1 MLSGVDERI
10 EKVPRHVC
18 LAFNNG
24 IISDIAASRFRVRLR
39 PSGLSA
45 RSLFIPQYQTLD
57 GAGRATALGE
67 KKNCQVGRFA
77 RKAQHD
83 TGSTLNASSWLIA

>member
-24 IISDIAASRFRVRLR
+24 LTSDIAASRFRVFADVLAVSRKVR
-39 PSGLSA
+39 FTPKSGHSA
-45 RSLFIPQYQTLD
+45 
-57 GAGRATALGE
+57 
-67 KKNCQVGRFA
+67 
-77 RKAQHD
+77 AQ
-83 TGSTLNASSWLIA
+83 S

>member
-24 IISDIAASRFRVRLR
+24 LTSDIAASRFRVFADIRVLR
-39 PSGLSA
+39 RDVRSSPESGH
-45 RSLFIPQYQTLD
+45 
-57 GAGRATALGE
+57 
-67 KKNCQVGRFA
+67 C
-77 RKAQHD
+77 
-83 TGSTLNASSWLIA
+83 

>member
-24 IISDIAASRFRVRLR
+24 LISDIAASRFRVRDRHLTVSASR
-39 PSGLSA
+39 P
-45 RSLFIPQYQTLD
+45 
-57 GAGRATALGE
+57 LGP
-67 KKNCQVGRFA
+67 
-77 RKAQHD
+77 
-83 TGSTLNASSWLIA
+83 